1 MFKIEERE
9 YQKNIIDELFDSL
22 NSKQKILV
30 QLATGGGKTIIFSIA
45 INKIIKDHK
54 SKVIILCHR
63 DELVQ
68 QAIDSL
74 NYFGIICCPITAN
87 TKTVSNDF
95 KVYVSMVETL
105 HNRFKKDKNFITG
118 ISHVFIDECHIG
130 SFDKIIDI
138 FYDKKII
145 GFTATPLRNKRR
157 SFFKC
162 EYCGEKSEESKVC
175 CFSEKMEKYSQP
187 VTMSEVYDD
196 IVVGPEIKTLI
207 NQGALVDEL
216 VFTYNFYDNLEAK
229 GNDEFD
235 ENEIAEESIKHD
247 QNVLEEYLDK
257 AKGKKTMI
265 FTASTK
271 QNISLLETFKDFQVR
286 SYDTVNENEYNR
298 KEVVDWFRATE
309 GAILISTGTF
319 TTGFDVKE
327 VECIIVNRPIQ
338 SLSLWL
344 QIVGRGARPTNSFY
358 KDTFILIDLGG
369 NVKRLGKWSDPI
381 DWKSIFF
388 KGLKPEKRTKPKLI
402 QCDACGYNFVGFG
415 GEPCEDCGHIN
426 IPVVME
432 KSLGT
437 GRENDFERVLT
448 KTSRVSVIP
457 IPNGRKI
464 AEFVKRTTNSKN
476 DYWRIIIE
484 KYIDLWKYNNVSR
497 TIYFQRAQSGKLEQR
512 IMEYLK
518 MNYGYVNILSEG
530 VPRTYEY
537 LLNKI
542 KKGLEKLYKDT

>member
-1 MFKIEERE
+1 MIPYD
-9 YQKNIIDELFDSL
+9 YQDFIIQEAKHKLNLFDSV
-22 NSKQKILV
+22 LV
-30 QLATGGGKTIIFSIA
+30 QSATGSGKTVIMSFF
-45 INKIIKDHK
+45 IKDWLKNNTGIVLVSVHREELVEQTSKTLAKLGILNEWITSK
-54 SKVIILCHR
+54 SKNQFNSR
-63 DELVQ
+63 
-68 QAIDSL
+68 
-74 NYFGIICCPITAN
+74 
-87 TKTVSNDF
+87 
-95 KVYVSMVETL
+95 VYVGMTQTIWSRKINLQVDLMIVDEAHEAVHDKTFDF
-105 HNRFKKDKNFITG
+105 FKNAKRL
-118 ISHVFIDECHIG
+118 
-130 SFDKIIDI
+130 
-138 FYDKKII
+138 
-145 GFTATPLRNKRR
+145 GFTATPIRNKRR

-229 GNDEFD
+229 GDDEFD

-271 QNISLLETFKDFQVR
+271 QNISLLETFKDYPVR

-298 KEVVDWFRATE
+298 KEVVDWFRETE

-415 GEPCEDCGHIN
+415 GEPCEDCGHVNKPITHDN
-426 IPVVME
+426 VSIGGDDLE
-432 KSLGT
+432 T
-437 GRENDFERVLT
+437 ERVLMR
-448 KTSRVSVIP
+448 TSSVSVIP
-457 IPNGRKI
+457 MPNGRKI

-497 TIYFQRAQSGKLEQR
+497 TIHFQRVQSGKLEQR

>member
-1 MFKIEERE
+1 MIPYDYQDFIIQEAKHKLNLFNSVLVQSATGSGKTVIMSFFIKDWLKNNTGIVLVSVHREELVEQTSKTLAKLGILNEWITSRSKNQFNSRVYVGMTQTIWSRKINL
-9 YQKNIIDELFDSL
+9 QVDLMIIDEAHESVHDKTFD
-22 NSKQKILV
+22 
-30 QLATGGGKTIIFSIA
+30 F
-45 INKIIKDHK
+45 
-54 SKVIILCHR
+54 
-63 DELVQ
+63 
-68 QAIDSL
+68 
-74 NYFGIICCPITAN
+74 
-87 TKTVSNDF
+87 F
-95 KVYVSMVETL
+95 KNAKRL
-105 HNRFKKDKNFITG
+105 
-118 ISHVFIDECHIG
+118 
-130 SFDKIIDI
+130 
-138 FYDKKII
+138 

-196 IVVGPEIKTLI
+196 IVIGPEIKTLI

-216 VFTYNFYDNLEAK
+216 VFTYNYYEDLKPK
-229 GNDEFD
+229 GDDEFD

-271 QNISLLETFKDFQVR
+271 QNISLLETFKDYPVR

-415 GEPCEDCGHIN
+415 GDPCEDCGHIN
-426 IPVVME
+426 IPVVIE
-432 KSLGT
+432 KSLGID
-437 GRENDFERVLT
+437 RDNDYERVLT
-448 KTSRVSVIP
+448 KTSSVSVIP

-497 TIYFQRAQSGKLEQR
+497 TIYFQRVQSGKLDQR

-518 MNYGYVNILSEG
+518 KTYGYVNILSEG

>member
-1 MFKIEERE
+1 MTPYDYQDFIIQEAKHKLNLFDSVLVQSATGSGKTVIMSFFIKDWLKNNTGIVLVSVHREELVEQTSKTLAKLGILNEWITSKSKNQFNSRVYVGMTQTIWSRKINL
-9 YQKNIIDELFDSL
+9 QVDLMIIDEAHESVHD
-22 NSKQKILV
+22 
-30 QLATGGGKTIIFSIA
+30 KTF
-45 INKIIKDHK
+45 
-54 SKVIILCHR
+54 
-63 DELVQ
+63 E
-68 QAIDSL
+68 
-74 NYFGIICCPITAN
+74 F
-87 TKTVSNDF
+87 F
-95 KVYVSMVETL
+95 KNAKRL
-105 HNRFKKDKNFITG
+105 
-118 ISHVFIDECHIG
+118 
-130 SFDKIIDI
+130 
-138 FYDKKII
+138 
-145 GFTATPLRNKRR
+145 GFTATPLRNKRC

-298 KEVVDWFRATE
+298 KEVVDWFRETE

-537 LLNKI
+537 LLNKT

>member
-1 MFKIEERE
+1 MTPYDYQDFIIQEAKHKLNLFDSVLVQSATGSGKTVIMSFFIKDWLKNNTGIVLVSVHREELVEQTSKTLAKLGILNEWITSKSKNQFNSRVYVGMTQTIWSRKINL
-9 YQKNIIDELFDSL
+9 KVDLMIIDESHESVHDKTFD
-22 NSKQKILV
+22 
-30 QLATGGGKTIIFSIA
+30 F
-45 INKIIKDHK
+45 
-54 SKVIILCHR
+54 
-63 DELVQ
+63 
-68 QAIDSL
+68 
-74 NYFGIICCPITAN
+74 
-87 TKTVSNDF
+87 F
-95 KVYVSMVETL
+95 KNAKRL
-105 HNRFKKDKNFITG
+105 
-118 ISHVFIDECHIG
+118 
-130 SFDKIIDI
+130 
-138 FYDKKII
+138 

-175 CFSEKMEKYSQP
+175 CFSKKMEKYSQP

-257 AKGKKTMI
+257 AKDKKTMI

-388 KGLKPEKRTKPKLI
+388 KGFKPEKRTKPKLI
-402 QCDACGYNFVGFG
+402 QCDACGYIFVGFG

-432 KSLGT
+432 KYLEI
-437 GRENDFERVLT
+437 GRDNDYERVLT
-448 KTSRVSVIP
+448 KTSNISVIP

-497 TIYFQRAQSGKLEQR
+497 TIYFQRVQSGKLEQR

-530 VPRTYEY
+530 VPRTYDY
-537 LLNKI
+537 LLNKA